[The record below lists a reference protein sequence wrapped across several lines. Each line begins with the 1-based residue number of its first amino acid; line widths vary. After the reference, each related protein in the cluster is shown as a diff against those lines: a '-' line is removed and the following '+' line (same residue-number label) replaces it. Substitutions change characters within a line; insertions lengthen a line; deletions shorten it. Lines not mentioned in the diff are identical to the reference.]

1 MLKLSQ
7 HQKLMMKLTPQQVQY
22 LKLLQLPLLSLEQ
35 RIKAELEQNPLLEEG
50 ADDEIE
56 NLQEEPTE
64 EPPQEASEEVED
76 VIRTEP
82 EEDKYT
88 FEDFMNDE
96 LNGYKT
102 YYEPTPDD
110 DTKDDMPMPADVA
123 LTQKLFDQIRL
134 LDFTDEEI
142 LIAEE
147 IVGNIDEDGYLRRPL
162 ENIIEDLN
170 LSRDLEITK
179 EQAEKVLFQVQRI
192 DPPGIGARNLQE
204 CLIAQLEVGEYDA
217 KLKALASKILHQHF
231 DHFTMKHFEE
241 LTKLLDI
248 SIEQLKQVLELIQK
262 LNPKPG
268 EGQIT
273 QHQNYIV
280 PDFIIERDG
289 DDIIINLN
297 DRNVPPL
304 RVNKSYKEMMS
315 RRKNNPVTTETK
327 DFIRKRF
334 EAAKWFIAS
343 IHQRRDTMMKVMHAI
358 VDRQRLFFDTGE
370 NLKPMIYKDIAQMIG
385 MDISTISRVV
395 NGKYVQTEYGTYELR
410 YFFSDKI
417 ATSSGE
423 DMSNKEV
430 RNKIKVLIENEPP
443 DKPYSDDEI
452 SKILKEEG
460 MFVARRTVAKYR
472 EQLKIP
478 IARMRRKI

>member
-1 MLKLSQ
+1 MLKLGQ

-50 ADDEIE
+50 ADDEME

-64 EPPQEASEEVED
+64 EPPLEVSEEVEG

-96 LNGYKT
+96 MNGYKT
-102 YYEPTPDD
+102 YYEPVPDD
-110 DTKDDMPMPADVA
+110 DARDEMPMPADVA
-123 LTQKLFDQIRL
+123 LTQKLLEQIRL
-134 LDFTDEEI
+134 LDITDEEF

-147 IVGNIDEDGYLRRPL
+147 IIGNIDEDGYLRRPV

-170 LSRDLEITK
+170 LSRDLNITK
-179 EQAEKVLFQVQRI
+179 EQAEKILFQVQRI
-192 DPPGIGARNLQE
+192 DPPGIAARNLQE
-204 CLIAQLEVGEYDA
+204 CLIAQLEVSEYDS
-217 KLKALASKILHQHF
+217 KLKALAEKILREHF
-231 DHFTMKHFEE
+231 EHFTMKHFEE
-241 LTKLLDI
+241 LSRLLEI
-248 SIEQLKQVLELIQK
+248 NIEKLKQVLELIQK

-268 EGQIT
+268 EGYIT
-273 QHQNYIV
+273 QQQNYIV
-280 PDFIIERDG
+280 PDFIIERDN
-289 DDIIINLN
+289 DDLIINLN

-304 RVNKSYKEMMS
+304 RVNKAYKEMMS
-315 RRKNNPVTTETK
+315 RRKKNSVDVETK

-358 VDRQRLFFDTGE
+358 VERQREFFDTGE

-395 NGKYVQTEYGTYELR
+395 NNKYVQNEFGVYELR

-417 ATSSGE
+417 ATASGE
-423 DMSNKEV
+423 DMANKEV
-430 RNKIKVLIENEPP
+430 KKKIKILIESESP

-452 SKILKEEG
+452 SKILKENG

-472 EQLKIP
+472 EQLRIP